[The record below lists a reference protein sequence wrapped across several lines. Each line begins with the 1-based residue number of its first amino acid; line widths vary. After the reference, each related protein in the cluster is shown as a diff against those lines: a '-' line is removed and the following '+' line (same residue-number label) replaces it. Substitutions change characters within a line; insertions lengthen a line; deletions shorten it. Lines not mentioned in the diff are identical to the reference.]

1 MTDYRMAF
9 WSALAVNVVLI
20 AVGTTLWWHLK
31 PTTRFE
37 HTSAV
42 SEPPRTMMP
51 ASPSSATAE
60 KAEPPLAPVQLSPQR
75 LQSIGVKTG
84 VVARRSVTDEI
95 RTTGNVAVDET
106 RLSYVQVRFS
116 GYIQRVFADAT
127 YQYVHKGQP
136 LFTVYSPELVAAE
149 REYLVAK
156 EAQARM
162 ASAAD
167 PTVIADSVSLVEAA
181 ASRLKQWAI
190 PPREI
195 TRIGSG
201 GQVQESLEIDSPV
214 SGYVLEREALPNKY
228 AQPDTRLYTVADL
241 SHVWVFA
248 QAFQNDLGR
257 LKVGDVAHLTVDSY
271 PGRTFEGRV
280 DFIYPDLDMTTRTAR
295 VRLAF
300 DNPTLA
306 LKPGMFTSVVL
317 EVPMGEQL
325 VIPASAVL
333 QSGTR
338 AVAFVDHGDGNLEPR
353 EITPG
358 GRAGDDLIVLQ
369 GLKEGERV
377 ITSANFL
384 IDSESEL
391 QAAAGAFESPAPGA
405 GTASNANPPQGKL
418 DVSTDPNPPHKG
430 ANRVRLVLTGP
441 NGASVSGAQVTASF
455 FMAAMPAMGMAA
467 MRVPVTLTDQGEGRY
482 EGTAQLDGGGTWQV
496 RVVAMKDGQ
505 VVARREFSLNA
516 TGGM

>member
-1 MTDYRMAF
+1 
-9 WSALAVNVVLI
+9 VLI
-20 AVGTTLWWHLK
+20 AVGGTVWWH
-31 PTTRFE
+31 FE
-37 HTSAV
+37 HTKPI
-42 SEPPRTMMP
+42 SEPRRSVMTTS
-51 ASPSSATAE
+51 ASSAAGE
-60 KAEPPLAPVQLSPQR
+60 KAEPALAPVQISPQR

-84 VVARRSVTDEI
+84 VVTRRSVTSEI

-106 RLSYVQVRFS
+106 RLSYVQLRFS

-156 EAQARM
+156 ETRARM
-162 ASAAD
+162 ASAAE
-167 PTVIADSVSLVEAA
+167 PTVAADSTSLVEAA

-195 TRIGSG
+195 AAIESS
-201 GQVQESLEIDSPV
+201 GQVRDNLEIDSPV
-214 SGYVLEREALPNKY
+214 SGYVLDREALPNKY

-248 QAFQNDLGR
+248 QAFQSDLGR
-257 LKVGDVAHLTVDSY
+257 LKVGEMAHLTVNAY

-295 VRLAF
+295 VRLSF
-300 DNPTLA
+300 NNPGLE
-306 LKPGMFTSVVL
+306 LKPGMFTNVVF
-317 EVPMGEQL
+317 EVSMGEQL

-353 EITPG
+353 NITLG
-358 GRAGDDLIVLQ
+358 GRAADNLIVSQ

-377 ITSANFL
+377 VTSGNFL

-391 QAAAGAFESPAPGA
+391 QAAAGAFEPPPPGA
-405 GTASNANPPQGKL
+405 GAISNANLPQAKL
-418 DVSTDPNPPHKG
+418 DLSTDPNPPHRG
-430 ANRVRLVLTGP
+430 ANRVRLRLTDP
-441 NGASVSGAQVTASF
+441 NGAPVSGALVTATF

-467 MRVPVTLTDQGEGRY
+467 MRVPVALADQGQGRY
-482 EGTAQLDGGGTWQV
+482 EGAAQLDSGGTWQV
-496 RVVAMKDGQ
+496 TIVAMKGGQ
-505 VVARREFSLNA
+505 VVAREQLSLNA

>member
-1 MTDYRMAF
+1 MVNYRIAF
-9 WSALAVNVVLI
+9 WSAIATNVVLI
-20 AVGTTLWWHLK
+20 AVGATLWWY
-31 PTTRFE
+31 FE
-37 HTSAV
+37 HTRPASK
-42 SEPPRTMMP
+42 PQGTMMP
-51 ASPSSATAE
+51 ANGSFAVRE
-60 KAEPPLAPVQLSPQR
+60 KAETPLVPVQLSPQR
-75 LQSIGVKTG
+75 LQSIGVRTG
-84 VVARRSVTDEI
+84 VVKRRSVTDEI

-116 GYIQRVFADAT
+116 GYIQKVFADAT
-127 YQYVHKGQP
+127 YQYVRKGQP

-156 EAQARM
+156 ESQARM

-167 PTVIADSVSLVEAA
+167 PNVSADSLSLVEAA

-195 TRIGSG
+195 AAIESS
-201 GQVQESLEIDSPV
+201 GQVQDSLEIDSPV

-228 AQPDTRLYTVADL
+228 VQPDTRLYTVADL
-241 SHVWVFA
+241 SRVWVFA
-248 QAFQNDLGR
+248 QAFQSDLGR
-257 LKVGDVAHLTVDSY
+257 LKAGAVAHLTVNTY
-271 PGRTFEGRV
+271 PGHTFEGRV

-300 DNPTLA
+300 DNPVLA
-306 LKPGMFTSVVL
+306 LKPGMFTNVVL

-333 QSGTR
+333 QSGTH

-353 EITPG
+353 DLTLG
-358 GRAGDDLIVLQ
+358 GRAADNLIVSQ

-377 ITSANFL
+377 ITSGNFL
-384 IDSESEL
+384 VDSESEL
-391 QAAAGAFESPAPGA
+391 QAAAGAFEPPVQ
-405 GTASNANPPQGKL
+405 GTGTISDANPPRAKL
-418 DVSTDPNPPHKG
+418 DLSTEPNPLHKGTNLVRLKLTDPNG
-430 ANRVRLVLTGP
+430 AP
-441 NGASVSGAQVTASF
+441 VSGARVTATL

-467 MRVPVTLTDQGEGRY
+467 MRVPVTLADQGEGRY
-482 EGTAQLDGGGTWQV
+482 EGAAQLDNGGTWQV
-496 RVVAMKDGQ
+496 TILAMKDGQ
-505 VVARREFSLNA
+505 VVANQQLSLNA

>member
-1 MTDYRMAF
+1 MVDYRIGF
-9 WSALAVNVVLI
+9 WSAIATNTVVI
-20 AVGTTLWWHLK
+20 AVGLTMWWHFN
-31 PTTRFE
+31 PTRPT
-37 HTSAV
+37 
-42 SEPPRTMMP
+42 SEPRGSVIP
-51 ASPSSATAE
+51 ASTSFVSGE
-60 KAEPPLAPVQLSPQR
+60 KVEPPLAPVQLSPQR

-84 VVARRSVTDEI
+84 VVTRRRITDEI

-106 RLSYVQVRFS
+106 RLSYVQMRFS

-156 EAQARM
+156 ETQARM
-162 ASAAD
+162 SFGADPSVAAD
-167 PTVIADSVSLVEAA
+167 STSLVEAA
-181 ASRLKQWAI
+181 ASRLKQWGI

-195 TRIGSG
+195 AAIESS
-201 GQVQESLEIDSPV
+201 GQVRESLEIDSPV

-248 QAFQNDLGR
+248 QAFQSDLGR
-257 LKVGDVAHLTVDSY
+257 LEVGQVAHLTVNTY

-300 DNPTLA
+300 DNPALA
-306 LKPGMFTSVVL
+306 LKPGMFTNVVL

-325 VIPASAVL
+325 VIPANAVL
-333 QSGTR
+333 QSGTH
-338 AVAFVDHGDGNLEPR
+338 AVVFVDHGDGNLEPR
-353 EITPG
+353 DVTLG
-358 GRAGDDLIVLQ
+358 GRAADELIVSR
-369 GLKEGERV
+369 GLKQGERV

-384 IDSESEL
+384 IDSESQL
-391 QAAAGAFESPAPGA
+391 QAAAGAFQPPTPGVGRTSA
-405 GTASNANPPQGKL
+405 TNLAQGKL
-418 DVSTDPNPPHKG
+418 ALSTDPNPPHKG
-430 ANRVRLVLTGP
+430 ANHIRVMLADP
-441 NGASVSGAQVTASF
+441 NGTPVSGAQVTATF
-455 FMAAMPAMGMAA
+455 FMASMPAMGMAA
-467 MRVPVTLTDQGEGRY
+467 MRVPVTLEDRGEGRY
-482 EGTAQLDGGGTWQV
+482 DGAAQLDGGGTWQV
-496 RVVAMKDGQ
+496 TIVAMKNGEM
-505 VVARREFSLNA
+505 VAHQQLSLNA

>member
-1 MTDYRMAF
+1 MVDYRIAF
-9 WSALAVNVVLI
+9 WSAIATNVVLI
-20 AVGTTLWWHLK
+20 AVGVTLWWHFE
-31 PTTRFE
+31 PTR
-37 HTSAV
+37 HI
-42 SEPPRTMMP
+42 SEPRRSVLST
-51 ASPSSATAE
+51 STNSAAGE

-75 LQSIGVKTG
+75 LQSIGVRTG
-84 VVARRSVTDEI
+84 VVTRRSVADEI

-127 YQYVHKGQP
+127 YQYVRKGQP

-156 EAQARM
+156 ETQARM
-162 ASAAD
+162 APAAD
-167 PTVIADSVSLVEAA
+167 PTVTADSISLVEAA

-195 TRIGSG
+195 AAIEST
-201 GQVQESLEIDSPV
+201 GQIRDSLEIDSPV

-241 SHVWVFA
+241 SRVWVFA
-248 QAFQNDLGR
+248 QAFQADLGR
-257 LKVGDVAHLTVDSY
+257 LKVGAMAHLTVNAY

-280 DFIYPDLDMTTRTAR
+280 DFIYPDLDLTTRTAR

-300 DNPTLA
+300 DNPALA
-306 LKPGMFTSVVL
+306 LKPGMFTNIVL

-325 VIPASAVL
+325 VIPANAVL

-338 AVAFVDHGDGNLEPR
+338 AVVFVDHGDGNLEPR
-353 EITPG
+353 DITVG
-358 GRAGDDLIVLQ
+358 GRAADDLIVLQ

-384 IDSESEL
+384 IDSESQL
-391 QAAAGAFESPAPGA
+391 QAAAGAFEPPPPGA
-405 GTASNANPPQGKL
+405 GGTSDANLHQGKL
-418 DVSTDPNPPHKG
+418 DLSTDPNPPHKG
-430 ANRVRLVLTGP
+430 ANRVRLMLTGP
-441 NGASVSGAQVTASF
+441 NGGPVNGAHVTATF
-455 FMAAMPAMGMAA
+455 FLAAMPAMGMAA
-467 MRVPVTLTDQGEGRY
+467 TRVPVTLADQGEGHY
-482 EGTAQLDGGGTWQV
+482 EGAAQLDSGGTWQV
-496 RVVAMKDGQ
+496 TIVAMKDGQ
-505 VVARREFSLNA
+505 VVAQRQLELNA